1 MNTDLFIKSLVLMGQ
16 GMVAIFLVI
25 FVIYLIILL
34 LGRLTGN
41 KPEKK

>member
-1 MNTDLFIKSLVLMGQ
+1 MNTDLFIKSLLLMGQ

-34 LGRLTGN
+34 LGRLTGS